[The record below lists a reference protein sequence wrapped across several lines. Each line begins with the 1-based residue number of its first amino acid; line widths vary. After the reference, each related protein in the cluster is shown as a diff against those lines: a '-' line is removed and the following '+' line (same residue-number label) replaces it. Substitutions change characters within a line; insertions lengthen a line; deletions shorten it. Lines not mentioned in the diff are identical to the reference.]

1 MAAKPLNLNDIK
13 NFFASQPVEKAWLF
27 GSFSRGED
35 TPESDID
42 ILVQYNNDA
51 EISLMTISKI
61 TVALGKLL
69 KRKVD
74 IVEDDCLLPFA
85 RESVDRDKILIYE
98 RKN

>member
-1 MAAKPLNLNDIK
+1 MNLNDIK
-13 NFFASQPVEKAWLF
+13 RFFASQSVEKAWLF

-42 ILVQYNNDA
+42 ILVRYNDNA

-61 TVALGKLL
+61 TVALEKLL

-85 RESVDRDKILIYE
+85 RESVDHDKILIYE
-98 RKN
+98 REN